1 MVITTLPAKI
11 PDTDPEFFQLNLKE
25 LSKQYHVQLITKPN
39 ERYYLIQ
46 EYVIS

>member
-1 MVITTLPAKI
+1 MVITTLPTKI

-25 LSKQYHVQLITKPN
+25 LSEQYHVQLITKPN

>member
-1 MVITTLPAKI
+1 MVITTLPTKI